1 MERTFI
7 ILKPNAVR
15 RGLVG
20 EILKRFEQRG
30 IKIVGLK
37 FLKMTRE
44 QAEKLYEPHKGKQ
57 FYDELLE
64 FMLNGPIVAVIL
76 EAPRCLELVRHIV
89 GATDPLKAEAGS
101 IRGEFA
107 LTITKNLIHASDST
121 DNFIR
126 ESSIFFSPDEII
138 DYYLDVQ
145 DDI

>member
-1 MERTFI
+1 MERTFV

-64 FMLNGPIVAVIL
+64 FMLSGPIVAVIL

-126 ESSIFFSPDEII
+126 ESSIFFSPSEII